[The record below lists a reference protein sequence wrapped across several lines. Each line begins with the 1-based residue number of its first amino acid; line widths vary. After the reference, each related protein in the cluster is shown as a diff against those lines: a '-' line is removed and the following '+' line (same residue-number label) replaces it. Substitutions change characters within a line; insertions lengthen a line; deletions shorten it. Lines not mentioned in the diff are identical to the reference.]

1 MIDNTQ
7 PIPVDDDFSDILV
20 EIAPDSMEM
29 GQDADGMPKAM
40 PTEAKS
46 PPAPKEPVEKTPAVP
61 KPKFSDADYEA
72 TQEALRQA
80 REEAEALARDR
91 TQEREARLKA
101 EQDAH
106 KLHYAAVNA
115 HAQKVQAEL
124 DHVTD
129 SINHWETTAEVA
141 KRNLALSLEAQNSE
155 EISKWTSAIAKAE
168 TSISSLKNALP
179 TLEHEQ
185 RLANRDVEIAARTP
199 KPEAKKEDPAPAQKQ
214 QTPDDWIATQRK
226 AVGGKFADWLDQNR
240 EFVTNRKMHEK
251 FLAFA
256 NNFQVVEEMPLNS
269 EQFIE
274 ALNAKFLG
282 KQKAEATAVNEEP
295 ETHDDQ
301 EDVQPAAPTKR
312 APVAAPVTRGRPA
325 QPSSSANKI
334 TLSREQYGIAPD
346 LYPSYNDLSPETR
359 AKFPAWSENAA
370 RYQYSQDLK
379 RAQADGKFSRG

>member
-7 PIPVDDDFSDILV
+7 PIPVDDDFSDLLV

-40 PTEAKS
+40 PAEAKA
-46 PPAPKEPVEKTPAVP
+46 APVAKEMVEKAPPVP

-101 EQDAH
+101 ERDAH

-141 KRNLALSLEAQNSE
+141 RRNLALSLEAQNAE

-185 RLANRDVEIAARTP
+185 RLAARDVDIASRTP
-199 KPEAKKEDPAPAQKQ
+199 QPEAKKEDPAPPKQ

-226 AVGGKFADWLDQNR
+226 AVGSKFADWLDNNR

-269 EQFIE
+269 DQFIE

-282 KQKAEATAVNEEP
+282 KQPKPEAEAVNEEP
-295 ETHDDQ
+295 ETH
-301 EDVQPAAPTKR
+301 EDAEEAPAATPAKR
-312 APVAAPVTRGRPA
+312 TTVAAPVTRGRPA

-334 TLSREQYGIAPD
+334 TLTREQYGIAPD